1 MNEIDL
7 PAYTRKYGGQD
18 LLSGG
23 GKFDAKFSSKK
34 NASLALNEIKKTL
47 ATTLPM
53 LEFQV
58 SAIVTAS
65 SFMDAKDR
73 LTADLAKNKMHFRGY
88 GVSFNPHFSECS
100 ECGEYPATSGL
111 EIKGN
116 KVCQTCFIAYEN
128 SRNIAGIGETEGLT
142 SIQKILKSYIERD
155 PNALDQRQVPL
166 DFDNIFSSDHADKK
180 GKRMAV
186 WFSDINNMG
195 QKIPLWLYQTDDEI
209 IKIFETVREKYI
221 TTISNALKKTFNSK
235 EGNYYPFRIIITG
248 GDDLC
253 IVMDER
259 YILDFALQYSKEVEA
274 VSSNVNVFNIE
285 NLQQIENQRAAEF
298 KYEPKIMQPYNFGSA
313 FVITSIH
320 TPFRRIHEIGEGLL
334 KEAKSKSARLCNS
347 IHWKVLA
354 EDEEPASD
362 RVVKFEK
369 PLFIDTS
376 SGQKSEIQDYLT
388 LTQYNLLRSR
398 YSRISHSHI
407 QQIVSL
413 MIRYNNNSLEV
424 ERALKILDSTEK
436 EKSFSGLLVDD
447 SFRKDG
453 KFDCSRVAT
462 LFELMSIG

>member
-1 MNEIDL
+1 MHTDGTTQFVYIALQYSGIQKVILRHDRLWSISGLSQILSAMNEIDL

-155 PNALDQRQVPL
+155 PNALDQRQ
-166 DFDNIFSSDHADKK
+166 
-180 GKRMAV
+180 
-186 WFSDINNMG
+186 
-195 QKIPLWLYQTDDEI
+195 
-209 IKIFETVREKYI
+209 
-221 TTISNALKKTFNSK
+221 
-235 EGNYYPFRIIITG
+235 FR
-248 GDDLC
+248 
-253 IVMDER
+253 
-259 YILDFALQYSKEVEA
+259 
-274 VSSNVNVFNIE
+274 
-285 NLQQIENQRAAEF
+285 
-298 KYEPKIMQPYNFGSA
+298 
-313 FVITSIH
+313 
-320 TPFRRIHEIGEGLL
+320 
-334 KEAKSKSARLCNS
+334 
-347 IHWKVLA
+347 
-354 EDEEPASD
+354 
-362 RVVKFEK
+362 
-369 PLFIDTS
+369 
-376 SGQKSEIQDYLT
+376 
-388 LTQYNLLRSR
+388 
-398 YSRISHSHI
+398 
-407 QQIVSL
+407 
-413 MIRYNNNSLEV
+413 
-424 ERALKILDSTEK
+424 
-436 EKSFSGLLVDD
+436 
-447 SFRKDG
+447 
-453 KFDCSRVAT
+453 
-462 LFELMSIG
+462 